1 MRSAGSGAPEMS
13 VDTSN
18 ATIAAGVDSLRAR
31 VTGAIKQAAADTGA
45 SFHYLLATAK
55 MESDFNPSAG
65 ASTSSARGLY
75 QFIEQTWLATVKQAG
90 GQLGYA
96 QYADAIT
103 RTTSGDYAVVDP
115 TMRRDHEA
123 ARRSSGKL
131 RHGGRVDPV
140 QQFSAHR
147 QDRPAAERC
156 RTLYGPLPR
165 HRRRRKADHERGGQ
179 PARL

>member
-18 ATIAAGVDSLRAR
+18 ATIAAGVDSPRAR
-31 VTGAIKQAAADTGA
+31 VTGAIKQAASATGA
-45 SFHYLLATAK
+45 SFQYLLATAK

-90 GQLGYA
+90 GQLGYG

-103 RTTSGDYAVVDP
+103 RTTSA
-115 TMRRDHEA
+115 TMR
-123 ARRSSGKL
+123 SWI
-131 RHGGRVDPV
+131 P
-140 QQFSAHR
+140 
-147 QDRPAAERC
+147 RC
-156 RTLYGPLPR
+156 G
-165 HRRRRKADHERGGQ
+165 A
-179 PARL
+179 